1 MLAYILVPARLF
13 TTRVA
18 TSASYSRGSIRAAAV
33 IGTSAG
39 AASSYI
45 NRNEGTDL
53 DYIGEII
60 SGVFALLVVWLEVR
74 MTRDRKQ
81 AEKRAI
87 IRAKESKL
95 AMKMQDASLS
105 LSLATAIAVERGE
118 TNGEMK
124 TAREKAKTAQE
135 EYEDFVHELASEQA
149 TSI

>member
-1 MLAYILVPARLF
+1 M
-13 TTRVA
+13 
-18 TSASYSRGSIRAAAV
+18 
-33 IGTSAG
+33 
-39 AASSYI
+39 
-45 NRNEGTDL
+45 

-60 SGVFALLVVWLEVR
+60 SGVFALLVVLLEVR
-74 MTRDRKQ
+74 VAHDRKQ
-81 AEKRAI
+81 TEKRAA

-95 AMKMQDASLS
+95 AMRMQDASLS

-124 TAREKAKTAQE
+124 TAREKAETAQE

>member
-1 MLAYILVPARLF
+1 MLASLWRE
-13 TTRVA
+13 
-18 TSASYSRGSIRAAAV
+18 SIKAEAGIGISAAA
-33 IGTSAG
+33 
-39 AASSYI
+39 ASFYI

-81 AEKRAI
+81 SEKRAI

-124 TAREKAKTAQE
+124 AARDKAKTAQE

>member
-1 MLAYILVPARLF
+1 ME
-13 TTRVA
+13 
-18 TSASYSRGSIRAAAV
+18 AA
-33 IGTSAG
+33 IGTSVV
-39 AASSYI
+39 AANCYI
-45 NRNEGTDL
+45 NRIGVMEL

-81 AEKRAI
+81 SEKRAI
-87 IRAKESKL
+87 IRATESKL

-105 LSLATAIAVERGE
+105 LSLATCIAVERGE

-124 TAREKAKTAQE
+124 TARDKAKTAQE

-149 TSI
+149 TSV

>member
-1 MLAYILVPARLF
+1 MLAYISASERLF
-13 TTRVA
+13 TIRAA
-18 TSASYSRGSIRAAAV
+18 TLASYSRGSIRAEAV
-33 IGTSAG
+33 TGISAG

-81 AEKRAI
+81 AEKRAV